1 MNPKDTS
8 FTKIMEDMIMK
19 ENSFFGKL
27 FEKVGTMLNKAFR
40 SIDLVNDKNILIID
54 EVDVFFD

>member
-1 MNPKDTS
+1 
-8 FTKIMEDMIMK
+8 MK

-27 FEKVGTMLNKAFR
+27 FEKVGTMMNKAF
-40 SIDLVNDKNILIID
+40 IKVDPVNERNILLID

>member
-1 MNPKDTS
+1 
-8 FTKIMEDMIMK
+8 MK

-27 FEKVGTMLNKAFR
+27 FEKVGTMLSKFR
-40 SIDLVNDKNILIID
+40 SINLVNDKNILIID